1 MAPRQAD
8 LQLYQGDDWAATVT
22 VLNSDMT
29 PANIAG
35 YTAQSQIRRSVA
47 DQDPVVAAEL
57 QATVQAPN
65 SVLLFLSHAQ
75 TALLS
80 GQYQWDLQLTSP
92 APNND
97 IVTILAGSVN
107 VAQEVTRETSLQ
119 TARTVAE
126 VLDGRQPVYS
136 HPPSR

>member
-22 VLNSDMT
+22 VLNQDMT
-29 PANIAG
+29 PANITG
-35 YTAQSQIRRSVA
+35 YTAQSQIRRNVA
-47 DQDPVVAAEL
+47 DQDPIVAAEL

-75 TALLS
+75 TSLLS

-92 APNND
+92 AND
-97 IVTILAGSVN
+97 IVTILAGAVN
-107 VAQEVTRETSLQ
+107 VTQEVTRETSALAAQ
-119 TARTVAE
+119 TQ